1 MNIPVSLLMITGI
14 LTFVQKCDDD
24 ALPQGTPDC
33 VRDRISEIARED
45 VWNPPAKIYRYTY
58 NGHKVYFIPQRCCDI
73 PSVLL
78 DENCNSI
85 CAPDG
90 GISGRGDGG
99 CADFFDARKDEKLVW
114 EDPRNQ

>member
-1 MNIPVSLLMITGI
+1 MNIAVNLVI
-14 LTFVQKCDDD
+14 LAALFAFLQKCDDD

-33 VRDRISEIARED
+33 LRDKISEIASED
-45 VWNPPAKIYRYTY
+45 VWNPPAKIYSYTY
-58 NGHKVYFIPQRCCDI
+58 DGRKVYFIPQRCCDI

-78 DENCNSI
+78 DENCNTI

-90 GISGRGDGG
+90 GFSGRGDGQ
-99 CADFFDARKDEKLVW
+99 CTDFFDSRKNERLVW